1 MASAPPPRAKRSIDI
16 EQRRDRAARREIVR
30 LNRERGVGANLED
43 ALRLHR
49 AAEAM
54 HGSVRRRQ

>member
-1 MASAPPPRAKRSIDI
+1 MASAQPPKAKRSIDA

-30 LNRERGVGANLED
+30 RNRARGVGANLED

-49 AAEAM
+49 TAEAM
-54 HGSVRRRQ
+54 HGSLRRRQ

>member
-1 MASAPPPRAKRSIDI
+1 MASAQPPKTSRSVNA
-16 EQRRDRAARREIVR
+16 EQRRDRAARREVVR
-30 LNRERGVGANLED
+30 LNRARGVGANLED

-54 HGSVRRRQ
+54 HVSA

>member
-1 MASAPPPRAKRSIDI
+1 MASAQPPKTRRSVDA

-49 AAEAM
+49 AAEVM
-54 HGSVRRRQ
+54 HGSVRRWQ

>member
-1 MASAPPPRAKRSIDI
+1 MASAQPPKTRRWVEA

-30 LNRERGVGANLED
+30 LNRARGVGANLEA

-49 AAEAM
+49 AGEAM
-54 HGSVRRRQ
+54 HGSVRPRQ